1 MVRYIGERVRYYRS
15 GTGWMIGTVRSMRVV
30 DGLELATVYF
40 PPYASWW
47 GYGSHPAETME
58 VPEFLLERCG

>member
-15 GTGWMIGTVRSMRVV
+15 GTGWMFGTVRYVRVV
-30 DGLELATVYF
+30 AGLELATVYF

-47 GYGSHPAETME
+47 GYGSHASETVE
-58 VPEFLLERCG
+58 VLASLLEGCG